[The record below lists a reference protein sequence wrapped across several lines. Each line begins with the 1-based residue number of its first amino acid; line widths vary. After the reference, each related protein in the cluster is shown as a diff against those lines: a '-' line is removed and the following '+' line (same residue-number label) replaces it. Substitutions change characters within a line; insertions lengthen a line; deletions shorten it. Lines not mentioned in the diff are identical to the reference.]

1 MPTMV
6 MDFCSFGEKRF
17 VWSDTKKTKSGM
29 TFVFNV
35 EKERLDDVFEKAER
49 RRNEAGIDLLHI
61 IAANIVC
68 AFVSA
73 KRFDSA
79 KIRECFGVVMQH
91 CSAAVEELRRLPLFH
106 ERLGSATLMGVTPA
120 QQFSLEAV
128 RSVFSAYVIMV
139 RHDLATSY
147 AAYSAG
153 LDSAIARDDIDWI
166 ASCLLGQANVTSKVK
181 VDNENEKTV
190 VCKRLRSIDETCDD
204 YAARLSTDYESS
216 LMTLKGKI
224 LFAQL
229 GNNEAGAKCLR
240 LAVARRPNNA
250 GALALLGRCLLRLD
264 GKEYEAVDFLKRSL
278 DNTLADNLAI
288 ETVLHYAEALAAVKR
303 FKEAKDQC
311 RRVAELAR
319 TKYHR
324 SRVPFYLRK
333 CAESYFYTN
342 KQELA
347 KDLAEEALA
356 KSAELPADERD
367 AVDVARAHSLLAKI
381 AKVHN
386 KVDIMTKHRWECLRS
401 SVADRFKK
409 EYNSL
414 DQSYQKSSGVLFR

>member
-1 MPTMV
+1 MSRKKDVCGPLV
-6 MDFCSFGEKRF
+6 VFCSFGEKR
-17 VWSDTKKTKSGM
+17 VVNTLKETKSQM
-29 TFVFNV
+29 TFQFNV

-49 RRNEAGIDLLHI
+49 RRNEAGIDPLHV

-73 KRFDSA
+73 KCFDSA
-79 KIRECFGVVMQH
+79 KIKKCFGVVMQH

-153 LDSAIARDDIDWI
+153 LDSAIACDDIDWI
-166 ASCLLGQANVTSKVK
+166 ASCLLGQANATSKVK
-181 VDNENEKTV
+181 VNTAEEKTV
-190 VCKRLRSIDETCDD
+190 RERVRLIDETRDK
-204 YAARLSTDYESS
+204 YAARLSADYVSS

-229 GNNEAGAKCLR
+229 GDNEAGAECLR

-250 GALALLGRCLLRLD
+250 GALALLGRCLLRIN
-264 GKEYEAVDFLKRSL
+264 GKKHEAVDFLKRSL
-278 DNTLADNLAI
+278 DNTPTDNLAI
-288 ETVLHYAEALAAVKR
+288 ETVLHYAEALAAVRR
-303 FKEAKDQC
+303 FTEAKEQY
-311 RRVAELAR
+311 RRVADLAR

-333 CAESYFYTN
+333 CAESYFYNMN

-356 KSAELPADERD
+356 KSAELPVNERD
-367 AVDVARAHSLLAKI
+367 AVDIARAHSLSAMI
-381 AKVHN
+381 A
-386 KVDIMTKHRWECLRS
+386 
-401 SVADRFKK
+401 
-409 EYNSL
+409 
-414 DQSYQKSSGVLFR
+414 